1 MRLLTCCTSILILFL
16 VTACPVDCILQN
28 STLTGPTEE
37 SDMVLTIDVPD
48 GYHVVQKRPLWETG
62 LVIDGVK
69 VQKNDSTIYAEIN
82 YFWITSGTRSILGL
96 SKFIDAFEEGIEE
109 IGADK
114 IATEERTVD
123 GYDALIDHYKLV
135 GIDMYIGGYTP
146 TDDSAVF
153 MAIPILT
160 DSMYQL
166 FDSIHFEPATI

>member
-1 MRLLTCCTSILILFL
+1 MKLLTCCTSALILFL
-16 VTACPVDCILQN
+16 VTVCPVDCILQN
-28 STLTGPTEE
+28 NTLTGPTGE

-48 GYHVVQKRPLWETG
+48 GYHVVQKRPVWETG
-62 LVIDGVK
+62 LVVDGVK
-69 VQKNDSTIYAEIN
+69 VQKNDSTIYAEID
-82 YFWITSGTRSILGL
+82 YFWVSGTRSILGL
-96 SKFIDAFEEGIEE
+96 STFIDAFEEGLED

-123 GYDALIDHYKLV
+123 GYDALVDHYNLA
-135 GIDMYIGGYTP
+135 GMDMYIGGYTP

-153 MAIPILT
+153 LAIPILT